1 MMQVTQ
7 TLNEGLKR
15 EFNVKLTIAD
25 LEARVVSE
33 LETMKAKANIPG
45 FRPGKVPV
53 VHLRKM
59 YGKQVMADVVNNAVT
74 EANKKIVEDNGLKLA
89 LEPQVKLPEDQNTVE
104 QVLTGKADLD
114 LSISLE
120 VLPKFDIAD
129 HSDIQL
135 EREVASATN
144 DEIDEAISRMAEG
157 FRPFEE
163 KTSEAVLGDKLTIDF
178 HGKIDGVPFD
188 GGKAEGHELELG
200 SNQFIPGFEDQLVGS
215 KSGDE
220 KVITVTFP
228 DDYNAANLAGKETTF
243 DVKVHKVEAAG
254 ELKIDED
261 LAKKFGMDDLPKL
274 REAISNVIESDYKA
288 AARNKL
294 KRKLLDALDTK
305 YSFDLPPTLL
315 EQEFNN
321 VWAQLQAEMKESGKT
336 FEDEG
341 TDETA
346 AREEYM
352 RIAQRRVRLGLV
364 LAEIGERAKV
374 QITDEEVSQA
384 LVVRARQFPG
394 QEKEVWQYYRNNPQ
408 ALAEV
413 RAPLFEEKV
422 VDQLLS
428 EITLTDKVVSKEEL
442 LKDDSSE
449 DSVDA
454 NVKPK
459 SKTKSK
465 AKEKAEI

>member
-1 MMQVTQ
+1 MQVTQ

-15 EFNVKLTIAD
+15 EFTVKLTIAD

-59 YGKQVMADVVNNAVT
+59 YGKQAMADVVNNAVS
-74 EANKKIVEDNGLKLA
+74 EASKKIVDENGLKLA
-89 LEPQVKLPEDQNTVE
+89 LEPQVKLPEDKSTVE

-120 VLPKFDIAD
+120 VLPKFEIAD
-129 HSDIQL
+129 HSDIKL
-135 EREVASATN
+135 EREVVNAT
-144 DEIDEAISRMAEG
+144 DVEIDEAINRMAEG

-163 KTSEAVLGDKLTIDF
+163 KMGEAATSDKVTIDF
-178 HGKIDGVPFD
+178 HGKIDGVSFD

-200 SNQFIPGFEDQLVGS
+200 SNQFIPGFEDQLVGV
-215 KSGDE
+215 KAGDE

-228 DDYNAANLAGKETTF
+228 ADYNAPNLAGKETTF
-243 DVKVHKVEAAG
+243 DIKVHKVESAG

-261 LAKKFGMDDLPKL
+261 LAKKFGMDDLSKL
-274 REAISNVIESDYKA
+274 REAITNVIESDYKA
-288 AARNKL
+288 AARSKL

-321 VWAQLQAEMKESGKT
+321 VWAQLQTEMKESGKT

-341 TDETA
+341 TDEAA
-346 AREEYM
+346 ARDEYM
-352 RIAQRRVRLGLV
+352 RIAKRRVRLGLV
-364 LAEIGERAKV
+364 LAEIGDRSKV

-384 LVVRARQFPG
+384 LVARAKQFPG

-422 VDQLLS
+422 VDQLLL
-428 EITLTDKVVSKEEL
+428 EISLTDKTVTKDEL
-442 LKDDSSE
+442 LKDDSVE
-449 DSVDA
+449 EAIEPVE
-454 NVKPK
+454 KPK
-459 SKTKSK
+459 GKAKSK
-465 AKEKAEI
+465 ANEKIEA

>member
-1 MMQVTQ
+1 MQVTQ

-89 LEPQVKLPEDQNTVE
+89 LEPQVKLPEDQGTVD

-114 LSISLE
+114 LSIALE

-129 HSDIQL
+129 HSDIKL
-135 EREVASATN
+135 EREVATAT
-144 DEIDEAISRMAEG
+144 DAEIDEAINRMAEG

-163 KTSEAVLGDKLTIDF
+163 KAGEAVSGDKVTIDF
-178 HGKIDGVPFD
+178 NGKIDGVPFE

-200 SNQFIPGFEDQLVGS
+200 SNQFIPGFEDQLIGS
-215 KSGDE
+215 KAGDE

-228 DDYNAANLAGKETTF
+228 TDYNAPNLAGKETTF
-243 DVKVHKVEAAG
+243 DIKIHKVESAG

-261 LAKKFGMDDLPKL
+261 LAKKFGMDDLAKL
-274 REAISNVIESDYKA
+274 REAITNVIESDYKA

-341 TDETA
+341 TDEAA

-384 LVVRARQFPG
+384 LVARARQFPG

-428 EITLTDKVVSKEEL
+428 EISLTDKAVSKDEL
-442 LKDDSSE
+442 LKDDSAE
-449 DSVDA
+449 D
-454 NVKPK
+454 NVEAPAKPK
-459 SKTKSK
+459 IKSK
-465 AKEKAEI
+465 AKTKEKSEV